1 VARSSFNKVL
11 ASSWTGSEAP
21 PVGGVS
27 VFGLRATISIISSVA
42 SGGIGGGIVMLIVG
56 ILKKALTRT

>member
-1 VARSSFNKVL
+1 L
-11 ASSWTGSEAP
+11 D
-21 PVGGVS
+21 
-27 VFGLRATISIISSVA
+27 FGSIISSVA